1 MVIYSRSGTA
11 EAIRECEEDKRV
23 IDEEQA
29 DVKERDK
36 EGVRLGWF
44 SKVPIRYSSGGK
56 KSL

>member
-36 EGVRLGWF
+36 EGVRLG
-44 SKVPIRYSSGGK
+44 
-56 KSL
+56 